1 MASKRIQG
9 ITIEIGADATPLNK
23 AIKSANTAINKT
35 QSGLRDVN
43 KLLKMDPSS
52 TVLLTQ
58 KQKALSDAINQTKDK
73 LKTLKDAADKAND
86 ALKSGEMTQEQ
97 YDALQREIIETE
109 QNLKQLE
116 QQARQSASV
125 LGTQFQEAGRKIQEA
140 GEKISAFGEKIS
152 AMGGQLTMK
161 VTAPIVAAAGVAV
174 TKFAEVDKTMQLTNA
189 TMGNTADEAQ
199 ALNAAMEEAAS
210 NSTFGMND
218 AATATLNFARAGLDA
233 EQAASALAPAM
244 NLAAGE
250 GGNLDT
256 VSAGLVATI
265 NGFQDSFE
273 SAGQYADVFAAAC
286 NNSALDVDSLSQ
298 SMSVAAPVFK
308 TAGYSVEDAALYMG
322 VMANNGIDASTAA
335 NALKTGMARLAKP
348 AKEGAVALEELG
360 VEIFNAD
367 GSMKDSLT
375 VQKLLHDSFATLS
388 EQEQI
393 AAASAIFG
401 KNQMSNWLALIN
413 SAPEDVDKLSDS
425 LDDCAGTTQDMAD
438 AMMGGFGGS
447 IEKLKS
453 SLDVLM
459 TSLGR
464 LVAQYLTPVIEKVQ
478 AAIDKFNKMSD
489 AEKDQIVR
497 IAGIV
502 AAVGPALLIAG
513 KIITT
518 ISKIVTGFG
527 NITSAVGKCITKITA
542 MAATNPILLAIG
554 VAVAAAAAAFAV
566 MAIRTQEAH
575 ENAAKLSDEQQ
586 TLHDKLQS
594 TNDEINRQTESYKNA
609 LAQVDQEISSEQRLI
624 DELNGITD
632 ANGRVRAGYEER
644 AQVIAG
650 QLAEAFGVEIEYQNG
665 VIQKYDEVMAKID
678 EVIAKKKAEALLS
691 AGQQDYINALN
702 GQAQAYR
709 DVKDTE
715 DGLKVAQDALTAAQ
729 DQYTQSVNNLSQ
741 AQLNAATAGDGLGR
755 ALAMNKF
762 AEAQIEVRE
771 AAAAVQGASEKVNTL
786 SADLDNANRAWENTQ
801 ATLTNY
807 EALQEAVASGTGDL
821 DHLITTFSN
830 NLLTS
835 GNATKEQLVQ
845 QAQDAEAFFQQV
857 QADYYDSD
865 KAISES
871 ALQSAREMRDAAVD
885 ELKKAGE
892 EAEETGKQV
901 PAGLAKGISDPAA
914 QAEIT
919 TAAQEMGD
927 NVDTGV
933 SERLGIESPSKVM
946 QEKGGFI
953 VDGLVL
959 GIREKLP
966 DIQTVGQEVKD
977 ALMQAFA
984 GDQAAQGAMAS
995 GASMVGGKGGKG
1007 GKGGVAGNNQQA
1019 GFFSTLLTQFDMMLT
1034 LFEEKIIA
1042 LQEQITTW
1050 LEEFTTLETTW
1061 FDETWF
1067 VNIQDQC
1074 QQVEDKLTEHVENL
1088 KTLQTDT
1095 WTEAQTATDTNFGL
1109 LYSTTETKLDEIY
1122 NKFDEVMTKLKTDAV
1137 TWGEDIVQG
1146 LIDGIDNMMPTLQA
1160 KCEAVAA
1167 MIASYIHFSLP
1178 DKGPLSDMDESMPD
1192 MINMMVR
1199 GIDENLPK
1207 LAAANERMAQT
1218 LAPDMSG
1225 MTTMNRSA
1233 TGMNSRLDALTD
1245 VVARYLPL
1253 AAKDRQVV
1261 LYPNKL
1267 VGAIAPD
1274 MNRALGGMMA

>member
-23 AIKSANTAINKT
+23 AIKSANAAINKT

-518 ISKIVTGFG
+518 IVKIVTGFG

-542 MAATNPILLAIG
+542 MAATNPIMLAIG
-554 VAVAAAAAAFAV
+554 VAVAAAAAAAFAV
-566 MAIRTQEAH
+566 MAIRTKEAH
-575 ENAAKLSDEQQ
+575 DKAAELSDEQQ
-586 TLHDKLQS
+586 NLHDKLMS
-594 TNDEINRQTESYKNA
+594 TNDEIERQTESYKTA
-609 LAQVDQEISSEQRLI
+609 LAQVDQEINSEQRLI
-624 DELNGITD
+624 DELNSITD
-632 ANGRVRAGYEER
+632 ANGRVKAGYEER

-665 VIQKYDEVMAKID
+665 VISKYDEVMAKID
-678 EVIAKKKAEALLS
+678 EVIAKKKAEALLA
-691 AGQQDYINALN
+691 AGQQDYYDALN
-702 GQAQAYR
+702 NQAQAYR
-709 DVKDTE
+709 DIKTTE
-715 DGLKVAQDALTAAQ
+715 EGLKVAQDDLTAAQ
-729 DQYTQSVNNLSQ
+729 NNYNDSVDRLAQ
-741 AQLNAATAGDGLGR
+741 AQFNAASASGAAGTAI
-755 ALAMNKF
+755 ANAQVAVAKQEVI
-762 AEAQIEVRE
+762 EAT
-771 AAAAVQGASEKVNTL
+771 AAVQGASEKVNTL
-786 SADLDNANRAWENTQ
+786 TSDLDAANIAWESYS
-801 ATLTNY
+801 ATITDY
-807 EALQEAVASGTGDL
+807 ESLMDGVATGAEDL
-821 DHLITTFSN
+821 DHRMTVFAN
-830 NLLTS
+830 NLLTA
-835 GNATKEQLVQ
+835 ATGTREQLAQ
-845 QAQDAEAFFQQV
+845 QAQEYEAYYQQLL
-857 QADYYDSD
+857 ADYYDSD

-871 ALQSAREMRDAAVD
+871 ALQSVRDSRNAALK
-885 ELKKAGE
+885 ELQNAGE
-892 EAEETGKQV
+892 EAVETGKQV
-901 PAGLAKGISDPAA
+901 PAGFAKGVSDPAA

-966 DIQTVGQEVKD
+966 EIQTVGQEIKD
-977 ALMQAFA
+977 ALTQAFS
-984 GDQAAQGAMAS
+984 GDQAAQGAKA
-995 GASMVGGKGGKG
+995 GASMAGGMGKGGKG
-1007 GKGGVAGNNQQA
+1007 GQGNA
-1019 GFFSTLLTQFDMMLT
+1019 EETGFFASLLTQFDMMIT

-1225 MTTMNRSA
+1225 MTAMNRS
-1233 TGMNSRLDALTD
+1233 TSGMNSRLDALTD

>member
-23 AIKSANTAINKT
+23 AIKSANAAINKT

-174 TKFAEVDKTMQLTNA
+174 TKFAEVDKSMTLANA
-189 TMGNTADEAQ
+189 TMKNTSEEAEM
-199 ALNAAMEEAAS
+199 LNKAMEDAAS
-210 NSTFGMND
+210 ASIFGMSD
-218 AATATLNFARAGLDA
+218 AANATLNFARAGLNA
-233 EQAASALAPAM
+233 EQAAAALAPSM
-244 NLAAGE
+244 NLAAAYAGDL
-250 GGNLDT
+250 NV

-273 SAGQYADVFAAAC
+273 NTAHYADVFSAAC
-286 NNSALDVDSLSQ
+286 GNSALEIDDMSQ
-298 SMSVAAPVFK
+298 AMSVAAPVFK
-308 TAGYSVEDAALYMG
+308 AAGYNIEDAALYMG
-322 VMANNGIDASTAA
+322 VMANNGIDANTAA
-335 NALKTGMARLAKP
+335 NALKTGMAKLAKP
-348 AKEGAVALEELG
+348 AKEGAEALDALG
-360 VEIFNAD
+360 VELFNAD
-367 GSMKDSLT
+367 GSMKDSLE

-388 EQEQI
+388 DQEQI

-413 SAPEDVDKLSDS
+413 TAPGDVDNLSSS
-425 LDDCAGTTQDMAD
+425 LEDCAGTTQEMSD
-438 AMMGGFGGS
+438 AMMSGFAGS
-447 IEKLKS
+447 IEELKS
-453 SLDVLM
+453 KLDVLM
-459 TSLGR
+459 TSLGK
-464 LVAQYLTPVIEKVQ
+464 LVAKYLTPVIEKISECV
-478 AAIDKFNKMSD
+478 DKFQNLSD

-542 MAATNPILLAIG
+542 MAATNPIMLAIG

-566 MAIRTQEAH
+566 MAIRTKEAH
-575 ENAAKLSDEQQ
+575 DRAAELSDEQQ
-586 TLHDKLQS
+586 NLHDKLMS
-594 TNDEINRQTESYKNA
+594 TNDEINRQTESYKTA

-857 QADYYDSD
+857 QADYYNSD

-871 ALQSAREMRDAAVD
+871 ALQSAREMRDAAIE
-885 ELKKAGE
+885 ELKKTSEDSEESGKNITAGVS
-892 EAEETGKQV
+892 TGMKD
-901 PAGLAKGISDPAA
+901 PSELAKIEQAGGEIGDAA
-914 QAEIT
+914 T
-919 TAAQEMGD
+919 
-927 NVDTGV
+927 NSVDTKM
-933 SERLGIESPSKVM
+933 GIESPSKVM
-946 QEKGGFI
+946 QERGHYI

-959 GIREKLP
+959 GIRDKIPE
-966 DIQTVGQEVKD
+966 IQTVGQEVKD
-977 ALMQAFA
+977 ALMQAFS
-984 GDQAAQGAMAS
+984 GDQQIGMQTGTAAMT
-995 GASMVGGKGGKG
+995 GKG

-1034 LFEEKIIA
+1034 LFEEKNIA

-1067 VNIQDQC
+1067 MNIQDQC

-1225 MTTMNRSA
+1225 MTAMNRS
-1233 TGMNSRLDALTD
+1233 TSGTNSRLDALTD

-1253 AAKDRQVV
+1253 AAQDRQVV

>member
-23 AIKSANTAINKT
+23 AIKSANQSISKT
-35 QSGLRDVN
+35 QSGLRDIN

-58 KQKALSDAINQTKDK
+58 KQKALSDAIKQTGDK
-73 LKTLKDAADKAND
+73 LKTLKDAATNANE

-116 QQARQSASV
+116 QQAREAASV
-125 LGTQFQEAGRKIQEA
+125 LGTQFQEAGRKIQEV
-140 GEKISAFGEKIS
+140 GEKISAVGDRIASFGS
-152 AMGGQLTMK
+152 NLTMK

-322 VMANNGIDASTAA
+322 VMANNGIDANTAA

-518 ISKIVTGFG
+518 IGKIVTGFG

-542 MAATNPILLAIG
+542 MAATNPILLAIS

-566 MAIRTQEAH
+566 MAIRTKEAH
-575 ENAAKLSDEQQ
+575 DAAAELSDEEQA
-586 TLHDKLQS
+586 LHDRVS
-594 TNDEINRQTESYKNA
+594 NVTDEIERQNEAYKNA
-609 LAQVDQEISSEQRLI
+609 VAQIDQQYHAEEQLI
-624 DELNGITD
+624 NELNSIVD
-632 ANGRVRAGYEER
+632 ANGRVKQGYEER
-644 AQVIAG
+644 AQAITT
-650 QLAEAFGVEIEYQNG
+650 QLAEAFGVEINYQNG
-665 VIQKYDEVMAKID
+665 VIEKYNEVMATID
-678 EVIAKKKAEALLS
+678 QVIEKKKAEALLS

-702 GQAQAYR
+702 NQATAYR
-709 DVKDTE
+709 DIQDAE
-715 DGLKVAQDALTAAQ
+715 ANLKAGQDALTDAQ
-729 DQYTQSVNNLSQ
+729 KAY
-741 AQLNAATAGDGLGR
+741 NAAYEEYLQKQNQPTVGIDAVTKAAEVYEYKTR
-755 ALAMNKF
+755 MEEASAALEGTK
-762 AEAQIEVRE
+762 
-771 AAAAVQGASEKVNTL
+771 EKVANL
-786 SADLDNANRAWENTQ
+786 KSDLDAANQAFENGQ
-801 ATLTNY
+801 ATITNY
-807 EALQEAVASGTGDL
+807 ENIQRILETGTGDL
-821 DHLITTFSN
+821 DNAITLMSN
-830 NLLTS
+830 NMLTTS
-835 GNATKEQLVQ
+835 NATKDQLKQ
-845 QAQDAEAFFQQV
+845 QAQEAEATFQQI
-857 QADYYDSD
+857 QKDYYDSD
-865 KAISES
+865 KAISEET
-871 ALQSAREMRDAAVD
+871 LNSAREMRDAAIE
-885 ELKKAGE
+885 ELKKASE
-892 EAEETGKQV
+892 DSAESGKEITAGVSTGMKD
-901 PAGLAKGISDPAA
+901 PSELAKIEQAGGEIGDAA
-914 QAEIT
+914 T
-919 TAAQEMGD
+919 
-927 NVDTGV
+927 NSVDTKM
-933 SERLGIESPSKVM
+933 GIESPSKVM
-946 QEKGGFI
+946 QERGHYI

-959 GIREKLP
+959 GIRDKIPE
-966 DIQTVGQEVKD
+966 IQTVGQEVKD
-977 ALMQAFA
+977 ALTQAFSADQQIGMQAGAVSMTGQSGKA
-984 GDQAAQGAMAS
+984 GA
-995 GASMVGGKGGKG
+995 GG
-1007 GKGGVAGNNQQA
+1007 GNNQQA
-1019 GFFSTLLTQFDMMLT
+1019 GFFSMLLTQFDMMIT

-1050 LEEFTTLETTW
+1050 LEEFTTLEQTW

-1067 VNIQDQC
+1067 VQLEDQI
-1074 QQVEDKLTEHVENL
+1074 QQVEDKLTEHTDNL
-1088 KTLQTDT
+1088 MTLQNDT
-1095 WTEAQTATDTNFGL
+1095 WTTAQETTTTQFDTML
-1109 LYSTTETKLDEIY
+1109 TTTGTKLDEVY
-1122 NKFDEVMTKLKTDAV
+1122 TKFEDTFTKLAEDA
-1137 TWGEDIVQG
+1137 TGWGEDIIQG

-1192 MINMMVR
+1192 MINMMVK
-1199 GIDENLPK
+1199 GIDQNLPK
-1207 LAAANERMAQT
+1207 LAAANARMAQA

-1225 MTTMNRSA
+1225 VANMSKSTNSMN
-1233 TGMNSRLDALTD
+1233 NRLDVLTD

-1267 VGAIAPD
+1267 VGALAPG